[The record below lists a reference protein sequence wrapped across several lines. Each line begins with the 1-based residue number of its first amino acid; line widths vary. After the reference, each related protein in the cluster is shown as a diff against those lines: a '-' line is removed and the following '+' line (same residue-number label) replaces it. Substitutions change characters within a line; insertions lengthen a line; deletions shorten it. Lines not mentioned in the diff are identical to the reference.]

1 MTRLGEIT
9 PCYTMRFER
18 ASKHPAKRLWRAI
31 TDPAE
36 VTQWMGMPSAR
47 IDLRVGGDYSV
58 EFTPSEA
65 GMLEGV
71 IVRVEAE
78 RTLAYVWGV
87 SVVEWT
93 ISPLDDRCRFTF
105 VHHGQP
111 PGMVDEEAGI
121 AAGWHEWLDDLDT
134 YLHGGS
140 PEHTPARA
148 EEFKQSYTMRIARVL
163 NP

>member
-36 VTQWMGMPSAR
+36 VTQWM
-47 IDLRVGGDYSV
+47 
-58 EFTPSEA
+58 
-65 GMLEGV
+65 
-71 IVRVEAE
+71 
-78 RTLAYVWGV
+78 
-87 SVVEWT
+87 

>member
-18 ASKHPAKRLWRAI
+18 ESKHPAARLWRAI

-47 IDLRVGGDYSV
+47 IDLRVGGDYHV
-58 EFTPSEA
+58 DFNPREA
-65 GMLEGV
+65 GMLDGV
-71 IVRVEAE
+71 IVRVEEE

-87 SVVEWT
+87 SVLEWT
-93 ISPLDDRCRFTF
+93 ITPLGEGCRFTF

-121 AAGWHEWLDDLDT
+121 AAGWHEWLDDLGAHLD
-134 YLHGGS
+134 GGS
-140 PEHTPARA
+140 HEHTRAR
-148 EEFKQSYTMRIARVL
+148 EEELKRFYAGRISQNL